1 MSSAFIITGL
11 NFHQVHLT
19 DVKGWDLGFYASCFS
34 IYAVCQVAMSIVTGV
49 LVDRFGALSLTPFYL
64 LPMVCSTLVIAFC
77 DASWT
82 IVLFMALAGT
92 TGGATA
98 TIISTMW
105 AELYGVLHLGSIKA
119 MVAGIQVIAS
129 ALGPAVFGL
138 LIDMDIRIEDISLVC
153 GAYAFFGCILL
164 AVLFRPD
171 ILVFWK
177 Y

>member
-1 MSSAFIITGL
+1 MD
-11 NFHQVHLT
+11 NH
-19 DVKGWDLGFYASCFS
+19 DVY
-34 IYAVCQVAMSIVTGV
+34 
-49 LVDRFGALSLTPFYL
+49 
-64 LPMVCSTLVIAFC
+64 
-77 DASWT
+77 
-82 IVLFMALAGT
+82 GT
-92 TGGATA
+92 SRVTGGATA

-138 LIDMDIRIEDISLVC
+138 LIDVGIGIEEISLVC

-164 AVLFRPD
+164 AVLFRPS
-171 ILVFWK
+171 LLFFWK

>member
-1 MSSAFIITGL
+1 
-11 NFHQVHLT
+11 
-19 DVKGWDLGFYASCFS
+19 
-34 IYAVCQVAMSIVTGV
+34 MSIVTGV

-119 MVAGIQVIAS
+119 MVAGIQVISS

-138 LIDMDIRIEDISLVC
+138 LIDVYKDRGYFISLWRLRISWLHF
-153 GAYAFFGCILL
+153 ASSFIPAEYACFLET
-164 AVLFRPD
+164 
-171 ILVFWK
+171 LVKF
-177 Y
+177 